1 MPFTSTIIYTLG
13 SDCTTL
19 GSASTVQQIQEATV
33 QGLAKWDNVSVG
45 DVSIIATS
53 NSCLG
58 SSGRHLLR
66 GSRGL
71 HSSGDEVTSVPEQQS
86 QQQPSSSQPQQLQT
100 TYGTLA
106 MTTQVKWPKGM
117 IRSADEVRIMF
128 ISVVPP
134 FVIKLPPMLL
144 L

>member
-33 QGLAKWDNVSVG
+33 QGVAKWDNVSVG

-71 HSSGDEVTSVPEQQS
+71 HSGDEVTSVPEQQ
-86 QQQPSSSQPQQLQT
+86 QQPSSLQPQQLQT

-134 FVIKLPPMLL
+134 FVIKLLPMLL